1 MNRISNLRKAQLKQ
15 NIPFYWMLLPG
26 FIATFIFNYLP
37 IFGIVIAFK
46 RFSPAQGI
54 FGSPWAG
61 FDNFK
66 YLFRNAETWTVLRNT
81 IGYNIIFIGLGMVMN
96 VCLAI
101 LLSQV
106 AGKLAKKV
114 YQTILIMPHF
124 LSMVIVAYIV
134 YAFLSPE
141 NGFLNTAILG
151 PLGIDPINWYVNPK
165 PWPYILSIVH
175 FWKVCGWGSVM
186 YLAAIAG
193 IDTSLYEA
201 AEIDGA
207 NRWQKIWYI
216 TLPSI
221 KTIII
226 IKLIMDVGKIFN
238 SDFGLFY
245 QVPMNSGALYPVT
258 NTMDLFVYNT
268 MGQGG
273 IAGTGMSAAT
283 SLFKSVV
290 GFCLVMITNS
300 IVRKVDN
307 DNAMF

>member
-1 MNRISNLRKAQLKQ
+1 MGERSNFRRAQLKQ

-26 FIATFIFNYLP
+26 FIAAFIFNYLP

-46 RFSPAQGI
+46 RFTPAQGI
-54 FGSPWAG
+54 FGSPWVG
-61 FDNFK
+61 LDNFK
-66 YLFRNAETWTVLRNT
+66 YLFSNTETWTVLRNT
-81 IGYNIIFIGLGMVMN
+81 IAYNVVFIGLGMVLN
-96 VCLAI
+96 VCLAL
-101 LLSQV
+101 LLSQI
-106 AGKLAKKV
+106 ANKLVTKV

-134 YAFLSPE
+134 YAFLSPQ
-141 NGFLNTAILG
+141 NGFMNTAILA
-151 PLGIDPINWYVNPK
+151 PLGIDPVNWYVNPK
-165 PWPYILSIVH
+165 PWPYILTVVH
-175 FWKVCGWGSVM
+175 FWKAVGWGSVM

-201 AEIDGA
+201 ADVDGA

-216 TLPSI
+216 ILPSI

-273 IAGTGMSAAT
+273 GLGTGMSAAT

-290 GFCLVMITNS
+290 GFVLVMVTNA